1 MPDSLPTTSQPRS
14 RVAVRRQPRDQ
25 RVRRFKRQLLEVA
38 PHLNDPKF
46 GPLLHSFAR
55 ISLLSLDS
63 YEYLR
68 ANGLV
73 GSDGELRSSVDV
85 VQRLATSSLRLATA
99 LGLTPLAL
107 GKLKSP
113 DPNEV
118 GKLLSDGE

>member
-1 MPDSLPTTSQPRS
+1 MSDNLPIATQPRS
-14 RVAVRRQPRDQ
+14 RVAIRRQPRDQ

-73 GSDGELRSSVDV
+73 GSDGELRHSVDV
-85 VQRLATSSLRLATA
+85 AQRLATTSLRLATA

-107 GKLKSP
+107 VKLKPGDP
-113 DPNEV
+113 DDLAAALAS
-118 GKLLSDGE
+118 GK